1 MQKTLQKLQ
10 KITFCLQNIKSNC
23 TESTFW
29 STITSAGREARKE
42 KITMEKSVIP
52 CGASSQE
59 WRYIDALGAD
69 CRYIVPIV
77 SNPDIQGIG
86 ALLRVQKTR
95 GKIPSV
101 KDAQG
106 RVVCLREWQTRDT
119 TGAELRY
126 WSGDPD
132 FGYGFRTGHGGYIAI
147 DCDIDDP
154 DNCCPSR
161 GPAMRADGHFTPVD
175 IKNSG

>member
-1 MQKTLQKLQ
+1 MPADFGFCDCSILQKMQKTLQKLQ

-42 KITMEKSVIP
+42 KITMEKSIMP
-52 CGASSQE
+52 CGASPQE

-77 SNPDIQGIG
+77 SNPDLPGVG
-86 ALLRVQKTR
+86 SLLRVQKTR

-101 KDAQG
+101 KDAFG
-106 RVVCLREWQTRDT
+106 RAVCLSKWQTRDSS
-119 TGAELRY
+119 GAELKY
-126 WSGDPD
+126 WS
-132 FGYGFRTGHGGYIAI
+132 
-147 DCDIDDP
+147 
-154 DNCCPSR
+154 
-161 GPAMRADGHFTPVD
+161 
-175 IKNSG
+175 